1 MDIKNCDQ
9 LIDQILKPINVDYP
23 CGSWSRY
30 TKEFMTL
37 RQDREED
44 NPDLPMGDWERPLI
58 KADWN
63 KITEKCIGFLQ
74 NNSKDLLVV
83 VWLCEALVRTHQI
96 NGLRIGLLIL
106 NKLISEYWE
115 IIWPI
120 IDEDDA
126 EARVAPFVWL
136 NTALVT
142 RMNQSIVLLQPTIS
156 RTECIHLIDWEKAIK
171 DNLNDGI
178 TREKIRGSTNKED
191 IDWLLDIKN
200 CSEKSL
206 IIVKEISTKLDQ
218 FLKAQSPSL
227 NILKKTI
234 ESIYNFSTSIIKS
247 LENEKKLLSKPEQN
261 TNIKNNENI
270 QVKDEVMSHTMNLV
284 NKNFKYELESNI
296 KTRDEAYNA
305 LQNIA
310 DFLQKIEPHSP
321 TPYLINRAI
330 KWKDMNLEELT
341 KDARE
346 ENLLSV
352 IFGLSNIQKK

>member
-1 MDIKNCDQ
+1 MTQCIPN
-9 LIDQILKPINVDYP
+9 IDYL
-23 CGSWSRY
+23 
-30 TKEFMTL
+30 F
-37 RQDREED
+37 
-44 NPDLPMGDWERPLI
+44 
-58 KADWN
+58 
-63 KITEKCIGFLQ
+63 
-74 NNSKDLLVV
+74 
-83 VWLCEALVRTHQI
+83 
-96 NGLRIGLLIL
+96 
-106 NKLISEYWE
+106 
-115 IIWPI
+115 
-120 IDEDDA
+120 
-126 EARVAPFVWL
+126 
-136 NTALVT
+136 
-142 RMNQSIVLLQPTIS
+142 
-156 RTECIHLIDWEKAIK
+156 
-171 DNLNDGI
+171 
-178 TREKIRGSTNKED
+178 
-191 IDWLLDIKN
+191 
-200 CSEKSL
+200 
-206 IIVKEISTKLDQ
+206 
-218 FLKAQSPSL
+218 
-227 NILKKTI
+227 I

-270 QVKDEVMSHTMNLV
+270 QVKDEVMSHTMNLM